1 MSEVNRMSSPR
12 SGTSSGKTSIWQRD
26 ELLLV
31 LKCTSRC
38 LPLEDMVKFVDFLE
52 SVLPSEKIIKF
63 PTVSS
68 ISKQLEQ
75 MVKTALLE
83 KRGGCY
89 RLAERGVKFADEA
102 ELSMETDEEVDT
114 IWHAARNALVNLPSN
129 RLMWDSH
136 LFSALKEIKGE

>member
-1 MSEVNRMSSPR
+1 
-12 SGTSSGKTSIWQRD
+12 
-26 ELLLV
+26 
-31 LKCTSRC
+31 
-38 LPLEDMVKFVDFLE
+38 
-52 SVLPSEKIIKF
+52 
-63 PTVSS
+63 
-68 ISKQLEQ
+68 